1 MKKTKRLFSLI
12 LVLALVFST
21 FATAKFSAATTDT
34 RYSLKHIQNGGF
46 DENVSKYTFSSN
58 YSQPKSDTVPYWD
71 TTAFEGKFEFFK
83 GGSAHF
89 DVTRKKYP
97 DNPEYIKVAEKEV
110 AAELNADEV
119 STIYQRIETI
129 SGSTYTWGLYHRG
142 RDVTDR
148 MVLIIGPEQPVDP
161 SKPSKTGNDQFVRIT
176 NWLKA
181 QYGIEYPEIGCS
193 QKFTVYSKP
202 FDVSGKFLNEDT
214 RNENNNISLVET
226 EEINQEWS
234 VWVISS
240 PYCNTAKEN
249 TKNGWSAYGINAN
262 NDFDDVIKGASSSL
276 GYDCTY
282 TVPKG
287 QTKTIFAFCSYESG
301 RSDGK
306 DSSTYGN
313 LLDGIKF
320 ELYQP
325 FSSSTTPGGIGGAEI
340 DNIKITSGI
349 THNNSMHRVVRD
361 GEECTLYTKA
371 HDDKLTDCTFVGAYV
386 TTSNPDG
393 TTATEFR
400 GIYQGSIEDLT
411 EEELD
416 NYSKTHFIEK
426 SFTDTD
432 GEIWSFY
439 TQISVEAPISIHLV
453 YTKAPYVLYDANGGM
468 DYHFSPDNEMG
479 DDLVGFANAYKTVE
493 DKDGNLIDTS
503 DYYANCQYTTASS
516 PDEEVTVIQEGKYT
530 SHAALPNE
538 NWEKDEN
545 GSSCAKFCGWSVSDT
560 NGKKIILDG
569 VHTITYNPKTG
580 NGGIITIKDAK
591 NNISDLQLD
600 ATHGVTL
607 SAVWKFTN
615 RAQAQTCN
623 ENGVFEN
630 SAVGGTVKETLIHV
644 NKRAEEVKEYTDGSG
659 RVERVDA
666 TCSAGEKIMFK
677 ATPDYQN
684 NYAFVG
690 WYYREKQA
698 DGTYAEKLRTTSTS
712 IAVTVEEGKLNTYYA
727 RFQKQTVSVV
737 FKYTETGSKN
747 NYDFYCKSAD
757 HQYGAYYQDVFL
769 GKTAVKPSGDPKQ
782 VKTWFTSP
790 TERSAEYIFD
800 FSTPITEETVLYA
813 GPSVA
818 FNYFNYFKLA
828 EPWYVNTY
836 STIKV
841 GGKYIDLKNDPDVT
855 DCNVYMLKGS
865 LGETAPSSSAVKNNK
880 RTVKGG
886 MKVDS
891 DKLIYNALTNTNQTF
906 YRAGAAYNNFYLFNM
921 KTPVWVVFDFT
932 YKGVKYTSSVK
943 DRCLYNDITT
953 YMAEAENGYYTD
965 FPPETQAALKTAQVD
980 LLNSI
985 QGLYDASPKD
995 ITEPSAYADGVKVNE
1010 LTYNESATNPYTFSS
1025 TTAIRNI
1032 EPWGLKYSFA
1042 VNDHNFSE
1050 FSDYGAVI
1058 LTDKEGDIEENSV
1071 TVNELLSNKESVMY
1085 SKANS
1090 NIYSGNTGAEVYHVN
1105 NMFAIDFNKD
1115 TYAVF
1120 FVKDSDGNTYF
1131 SNIVSNTYNKVA
1143 QANDSVISRSIITYS
1158 NALIAYNDLLTG
1170 AEEKSKASSVLP
1182 VGSGNAE
1189 ASASLDGISSYRTP
1203 VFEEEES
1210 LEESMLGDKEV
1221 ADVETAYP
1229 LDALS
1234 KTPVSEIAATE
1245 GFELGDVDFSGSV
1258 NVKDAT
1264 LIQKATARLAQLTDE
1279 ARALA
1284 DVNADN
1290 KVNVTDATTIQK
1302 YLSGIIKDFGG
1313 SSKPTEPSKAPVQNG
1328 EWGEAVQN

>member
-1 MKKTKRLFSLI
+1 MKITKRLFSLI
-12 LVLALVFST
+12 LALTLFCSVFG
-21 FATAKFSAATTDT
+21 AAKFSAATTDT
-34 RYSLKHIQNGGF
+34 KYSLKHIKNGGF
-46 DENVSKYTFSSN
+46 DENVDNYKFSSS
-58 YSQPKSDTVPYWD
+58 YSQPNKGTVPYWD

-83 GGSAHF
+83 AGSAHF
-89 DVTRKKYP
+89 KITQSKYP
-97 DNPEYIKVAEKEV
+97 NNPEYYKVAEGEV

-119 STIYQRIETI
+119 STIYQRINTI
-129 SGSTYTWGLYHRG
+129 AGSTYTWGLYHRG

-148 MVLIIGPEQPVDP
+148 MVLIIGPEQEVDP
-161 SKPSKTGNDQFVRIT
+161 SKPSKAGNDQFVRIT

-181 QYGIEYPEIGCS
+181 QYGIVYPEIGCS

-202 FDVSGKFLNEDT
+202 FAASGKFVDEDT
-214 RNENNNISLVET
+214 KNENNNISLVET
-226 EEINQEWS
+226 EKINQEWS

-240 PYCNTAKEN
+240 PYCNTAKEY
-249 TKNGWSAYGINAN
+249 TKNGWSAYGTNAK
-262 NDFDDVIKGASSSL
+262 NDFDDIIKGASSSL

-287 QTKTIFAFCSYESG
+287 QTNTIFAFCSYASG
-301 RSDGK
+301 RADGTVNA
-306 DSSTYGN
+306 TYGN
-313 LLDGIKF
+313 LLDGINF

-325 FSSSTTPGGIGGAEI
+325 FSSSTTPGGIGGAETE
-340 DNIKITSGI
+340 NIKITSGI
-349 THNNSMHRVVRD
+349 THNHSMHSVVRD
-361 GEECTLYTKA
+361 GENCTLYTKA

-386 TTSNPDG
+386 TTSNADG
-393 TTATEFR
+393 TAVTVFR
-400 GIYQGSIEDLT
+400 DIYRGDIENLT
-411 EEELD
+411 DEELD
-416 NYSKTHFIEK
+416 ELSKTYFIEK
-426 SFTDTD
+426 PFTDTD
-432 GEIWSFY
+432 GETWSFY
-439 TQISVEAPISIHLV
+439 TQISVESPISIHLV

-468 DYHFSPDNEMG
+468 DYRFSPDNKMG
-479 DDLVGFANAYKTVE
+479 GDLVGFAYAYQTVE

-503 DYYANCQYTTASS
+503 EYYANCEYSTASS
-516 PDEEVTVIQEGKYT
+516 PDETVEVIKEGTYK

-538 NWEKDEN
+538 NWEKDDD
-545 GSSCAKFCGWSVSDT
+545 GSSCAEFCGWSVTDK
-560 NGKKIILDG
+560 NGNKIILDG
-569 VHTITYNPKTG
+569 EHTITYSPETG
-580 NGGIITIKDAK
+580 NGGIIRITDTK
-591 NNISDLQLD
+591 NNISDLHLD
-600 ATHGVTL
+600 ATHGITL

-623 ENGVFEN
+623 DNGEFEN
-630 SAVGGTVKETLIHV
+630 SAVGGTVKETLISDD
-644 NKRAEEVKEYTDGSG
+644 KRAEEVKEYVDGSG

-666 TCSAGEKIMFK
+666 TSSAGEKIMFK

-684 NYAFVG
+684 KYTFIG

-727 RFQKQTVSVV
+727 RFQRITMPVV
-737 FKYTETGSKN
+737 FYYTATGSSKD
-747 NYDFYCKSAD
+747 Y
-757 HQYGAYYQDVFL
+757 AYYNSSSDHMYGRYYQNVTL
-769 GKTAVKPSGDPKQ
+769 GDTAVKPLGDPKQ

-800 FSTPITEETVLYA
+800 FSTPITKETVLYA

-841 GGKYIDLKNDPDVT
+841 DGKYIDLKNNPDVT

-865 LGETAPSSSAVKNNK
+865 LGETAPSSSAVKKNK
-880 RTVKGG
+880 NTVKVG
-886 MKVDS
+886 MNVNS
-891 DKLIYNALTNTNQTF
+891 DELIYNALTNTNQTF
-906 YRAGAAYNNFYLFNM
+906 YRAGARFNNFYLFNM

-953 YMAEAENGYYTD
+953 YMDEAKNGYYTD
-965 FPPETQAALKTAQVD
+965 FPPETQEALRKAQVN

-985 QGLYDASPKD
+985 RGLYDASPKD
-995 ITEPSAYADGVKVNE
+995 ITEPSVYAEGVMVNG
-1010 LTYNESATNPYTFSS
+1010 LSYNESVENPYTFTS

-1032 EPWGLKYSFA
+1032 EPWGLKYSFT
-1042 VNDHNFSE
+1042 VNDHDFSE

-1058 LTDKEGDIEENSV
+1058 LTDKEGDFEENPV
-1071 TVNELLSNKESVMY
+1071 TVNELLNSEESVMY

-1090 NIYSGNTGAEVYHVN
+1090 NIYSDNGEAEVYNVN
-1105 NMFAIDFNKD
+1105 NMFAIDFNKN

-1131 SNIVSNTYNKVA
+1131 SNIVSNTYNSIA

-1189 ASASLDGISSYRTP
+1189 ASASLDGISSYRTT

-1210 LEESMLGDKEV
+1210 LEESMLGNKAV

-1229 LDALS
+1229 FDALS

-1245 GFELGDVDFSGSV
+1245 GFELGDVDFSGNI

-1264 LIQKATARLAQLTDE
+1264 LIQKAAANLAQLTDE

-1290 KVNVTDATTIQK
+1290 KVNVVDATTIQK

-1313 SSKPTEPSKAPVQNG
+1313 SSKPTEPSKAPVQIG
-1328 EWGEAVQN
+1328 EWGAAVQN